1 MDLLLALV
9 AALGIQAAPPP
20 MPTDRTIRVVWRKEL
35 LPPALL
41 EWKVREPGG
50 PTVDPAT
57 GMVVVGTRD
66 GLLQAFYPD
75 GTPLW
80 SYAAQGPFEAPVA
93 VEGDLV
99 YAGCTDGNLYALDRA
114 TGRRRWRYYVN
125 EEIGS
130 RPVVADGLVYF
141 STLQDTVF
149 ALDAKTG
156 EWKWHQRREAPGRF
170 TVRGVAW
177 PTVVNGVLYMG
188 FSDGSAAA
196 FDAKTG
202 LVKWDRHVAPSGEIT
217 DVDSTPQ
224 VADGRVYVAA
234 YSGAVL
240 ALDAAS
246 GKVLWE
252 VKAPE
257 ACRLKLSGQTLVAV
271 TTKNVLGLSP
281 KDGRQLWATPLQ
293 GTPSGQ
299 VEVVKRWVLVP
310 ATDGILIVDLVS
322 GRPLRLFNMGTG
334 CSSTPAVLG
343 SRVYVL
349 SNGGRLV
356 AVDLLI

>member
-1 MDLLLALV
+1 MSLLLALV
-9 AALGIQAAPPP
+9 AATGIHAAPAPLP
-20 MPTDRTIRVVWRKEL
+20 SDRTIRLVWRKEL

-41 EWKVREPGG
+41 EWKAREPGG
-50 PTVDPAT
+50 PAVDAAT

-80 SYAAQGPFEAPVA
+80 SFNAQGPFESPAA

-114 TGRRRWRYYVN
+114 TGRFLWRYYVN
-125 EEIGS
+125 EEVGS
-130 RPVVADGLVYF
+130 RPVVADGIVYF

-149 ALDAKTG
+149 ALDAKSG

-177 PTVVNGVLYMG
+177 PTVVGGVVYAG
-188 FSDGSAAA
+188 FSDGSVAA

-202 LVKWDRHVAPSGEIT
+202 LVKWDRHVAPSGELT

-257 ACRLKLSGQTLVAV
+257 ACRVKLSGQVLVAV
-271 TTKNVLGLSP
+271 TSKSVLGLSP
-281 KDGRQLWATPLQ
+281 KDGRQLWATPLR
-293 GTPSGQ
+293 GTPSG
-299 VEVVKRWVLVP
+299 EVVVVKNWILVP
-310 ATDGILIVDLVS
+310 ATEGILIVDLGS
-322 GRPLRLFNMGTG
+322 GKPLRLFNMGTG
-334 CSSTPAVLG
+334 CSATPAVLG
-343 SRVYVL
+343 TRVYVL

-356 AVDLLI
+356 AVDLLL